1 MTKKAAPSIGFV
13 DPTEPMAVVSIPYGD
28 VLLNA
33 DDAYA
38 LFKLMCKAQLIEYS
52 WSDKCWKR
60 KSNGD
65 SGNASLKAFSVADY
79 AALSLNSTD

>member
-1 MTKKAAPSIGFV
+1 MANGVNPK
-13 DPTEPMAVVSIPYGD
+13 EPMALVKMSYNEA

-38 LFKLMCKAQLIEYS
+38 LCKLKSAAEVLEYS
-52 WSDKCWKR
+52 WSDSAYKR
-60 KSNGD
+60 KKLDNNSA
-65 SGNASLKAFSVADY
+65 ASLHTFSPVDY